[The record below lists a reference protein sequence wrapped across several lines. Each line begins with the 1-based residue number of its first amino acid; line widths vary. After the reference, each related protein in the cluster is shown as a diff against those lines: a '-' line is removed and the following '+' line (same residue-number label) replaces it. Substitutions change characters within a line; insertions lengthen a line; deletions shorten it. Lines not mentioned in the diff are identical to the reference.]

1 MTSFRSTLPA
11 SPCDSG
17 GTTELKRTALYARY
31 STDQQNPASI
41 ETQIDLGKEFAA
53 KQGWSL
59 LDIFIDAGIS
69 GASYETRPGLQ
80 SALSGARRG
89 AYDILLCLTLD
100 RLSRDLE
107 HSARILK
114 LLQFHDIALWTVH
127 GGSAVSSMELGLRA
141 VLSQEV
147 LEQVRYR
154 TREGMKSVAKNGRVP
169 GGLCYGYR
177 VRREYDET
185 GSPVRGLRSIDEE
198 EAKTIVW
205 IFQRFVDG
213 ASPNEIAAELNHLG
227 TPGPR
232 GNIWQATAI
241 RGHRNRGTGILNN
254 EMYVGR
260 IIFNRQA
267 YRKNPSTERRVSRIN
282 DSESLI
288 VGEVPALRIVTDDLW
303 QRAKNRQRKLSKP
316 KTAAAR

>member
-1 MTSFRSTLPA
+1 MSIQP
-11 SPCDSG
+11 SPPCPG
-17 GTTELKRTALYARY
+17 NEYA
-31 STDQQNPASI
+31 T
-41 ETQIDLGKEFAA
+41 F
-53 KQGWSL
+53 
-59 LDIFIDAGIS
+59 
-69 GASYETRPGLQ
+69 GACR
-80 SALSGARRG
+80 
-89 AYDILLCLTLD
+89 
-100 RLSRDLE
+100 
-107 HSARILK
+107 
-114 LLQFHDIALWTVH
+114 
-127 GGSAVSSMELGLRA
+127 
-141 VLSQEV
+141 
-147 LEQVRYR
+147 
-154 TREGMKSVAKNGRVP
+154 KSVPDKNGVRGSSISPRECVMFRLP

-213 ASPNEIAAELNHLG
+213 ANPNEIAAELNHLG

-254 EMYVGR
+254 QMYIGK

-267 YRKNPSTERRVSRIN
+267 YRKNPSTERQVSRIN